1 LGDAVSNGRWCGVS
15 PVRNVIIDI
24 SKEHGIK
31 IVFYNEK
38 GLKINEV
45 DVDAGN
51 VQLINPEYVVI
62 SRYMMKSG
70 ILITARNIKD
80 IKPGNILS
88 SLKK

>member
-1 LGDAVSNGRWCGVS
+1 MQL
-15 PVRNVIIDI
+15 VRNVIIDI
-24 SKEHGIK
+24 SKGHGIK
-31 IVFYNEK
+31 IVLYNEK

-70 ILITARNIKD
+70 ILITARNVKD
-80 IKPGNILS
+80 IKPENILS